1 MDKNITNGT
10 VLHPYCIQYPQM
22 INSEGLARHFA
33 GKTDGS
39 DWLDY
44 STPRTLLLISTML
57 VMSHSFHFVLK
68 RIGLPIIISQIM
80 TGLILSRLFL
90 QTLQLTH
97 EVITLDNVRI
107 LGTLGSFGY
116 AFFMFQSG
124 VKMDLGVVNRVG
136 RKAWYIGI
144 LVIVMPWVSAILI
157 TLAVRDKNREGDS
170 KSLFLVPMY
179 SMTAFPVVSG
189 LLTDLKI
196 LNSELGRLAQSSAMV
211 ADILNF
217 STIIFF
223 ALLRRANRH
232 PVVALVQL
240 GIIICYILLMV
251 FVLRPAMFLM
261 VRMTKEGKEVSQTGF
276 EYRVLGVYI
285 LGLAVPHGPPLGSA
299 LVNKFDCL
307 VSGFFLPLFVITCAM
322 RVEEF
327 GVHFTTR
334 LIFQNTMIAFM
345 TTLIKFGSCFM
356 PMLYWN
362 MHKHDAAVFS
372 LIMSAKGVVE
382 LGFYTFGFDLKFINA
397 DIFNFMLVVLL
408 VLASIVPILVKKLHD
423 PSRKYA
429 GYQIRKLMDCKF
441 ETDLQILA
449 CIHLPNNISSMI
461 NLLSISCRKEA
472 PIAVTVLHLI
482 KLIGQA
488 SPIFFSHQKKKNK
501 SLSSYCYS
509 ENVILSFK
517 KFEGSNWGN
526 ASVDTFT
533 AMSPPDF
540 MHDDICTLALDK
552 LASLIILPFHR
563 TWYIDGSLESED
575 RTIRNLN
582 RRILKKSPS
591 SVGIL
596 IDHGNLRRPLTH
608 PSSSSSSSDSCNV
621 AMLFVG
627 GNDDREALTFAKR
640 IAKNNKVNLT
650 VAHLIAAS
658 DGGEVDWETILDSE
672 VLRDVKN
679 SEYIKY
685 EKHIV
690 SDGSETVKIVLSM
703 VNVYNL
709 IIVGRRYQMESP
721 QTSCLQDWCEF
732 PELGIL
738 GDFLASKD
746 VGGKCSALII
756 QQQQR
761 V

>member
-1 MDKNITNGT
+1 M
-10 VLHPYCIQYPQM
+10 
-22 INSEGLARHFA
+22 
-33 GKTDGS
+33 
-39 DWLDY
+39 
-44 STPRTLLLISTML
+44 
-57 VMSHSFHFVLK
+57 FVK
-68 RIGLPIIISQIM
+68 Q

-261 VRMTKEGKEVSQTGF
+261 VRMTKEGKEVSQTGLYAVVLLVLIVLRLMPDLF
-276 EYRVLGVYI
+276 TEYRVLGVYI

-382 LGFYTFGFDLKFINA
+382 LGFYTFGFDLK
-397 DIFNFMLVVLL
+397 V
-408 VLASIVPILVKKLHD
+408 
-423 PSRKYA
+423 R
-429 GYQIRKLMDCKF
+429 
-441 ETDLQILA
+441 T
-449 CIHLPNNISSMI
+449 
-461 NLLSISCRKEA
+461 
-472 PIAVTVLHLI
+472 
-482 KLIGQA
+482 
-488 SPIFFSHQKKKNK
+488 
-501 SLSSYCYS
+501 YS
-509 ENVILSFK
+509 F
-517 KFEGSNWGN
+517 
-526 ASVDTFT
+526 
-533 AMSPPDF
+533 
-540 MHDDICTLALDK
+540 
-552 LASLIILPFHR
+552 
-563 TWYIDGSLESED
+563 
-575 RTIRNLN
+575 
-582 RRILKKSPS
+582 
-591 SVGIL
+591 
-596 IDHGNLRRPLTH
+596 
-608 PSSSSSSSDSCNV
+608 
-621 AMLFVG
+621 
-627 GNDDREALTFAKR
+627 
-640 IAKNNKVNLT
+640 
-650 VAHLIAAS
+650 
-658 DGGEVDWETILDSE
+658 
-672 VLRDVKN
+672 
-679 SEYIKY
+679 
-685 EKHIV
+685 
-690 SDGSETVKIVLSM
+690 
-703 VNVYNL
+703 
-709 IIVGRRYQMESP
+709 
-721 QTSCLQDWCEF
+721 
-732 PELGIL
+732 
-738 GDFLASKD
+738 
-746 VGGKCSALII
+746 
-756 QQQQR
+756 
-761 V
+761 